1 MDSSE
6 RENGG
11 SSDEQNNTGDEDKND
26 LDSGDAEEIK
36 RRRIQQSP
44 SKKGFMVSGNHYEIS
59 LLILY
64 VEEVRIN
71 LIQGLTFSDRSR
83 FSSSDFNSMRK

>member
-26 LDSGDAEEIK
+26 LDSSGDAEEIK

-44 SKKGFMVSGNHYEIS
+44 SKKGFMVSGNHYDIP
-59 LLILY
+59 LLIPN
-64 VEEVRIN
+64 VQEVRT
-71 LIQGLTFSDRSR
+71 LSR
-83 FSSSDFNSMRK
+83 D